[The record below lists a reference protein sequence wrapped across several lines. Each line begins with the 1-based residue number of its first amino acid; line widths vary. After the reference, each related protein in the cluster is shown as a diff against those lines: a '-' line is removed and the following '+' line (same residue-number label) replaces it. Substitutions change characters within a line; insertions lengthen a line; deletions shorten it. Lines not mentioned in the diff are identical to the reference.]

1 MIRILAIDPSLTGNG
16 ICYPTGHTMRWGS
29 KDSGTE
35 RLSDLRAYFT
45 LLVNNE
51 KPDLVVIEDYSYGS
65 ANKAH
70 QLGEWGGVLRLLLH
84 DLDIPVAFVAP
95 TALKSWATGKGN
107 AKKEMVVSEITHRAG
122 KCFGNSDEADAW
134 ALWAM
139 ALQAYGHPVLAMP
152 ADRQKAL
159 AKIHWPEI
167 RDNRPK

>member
-1 MIRILAIDPSLTGNG
+1 MRILAIDPSLTGNG
-16 ICYPTGHTMRWGS
+16 ICYPTGHTMRWGP
-29 KDSGTE
+29 KEAGTQ

-51 KPDLVVIEDYSYGS
+51 RPDLVVIEDYSYGS

-84 DLDIPVAFVAP
+84 DLAVPVAFVAP
-95 TALKSWATGKGN
+95 TALKAWATGKGN
-107 AKKEMVVSEITHRAG
+107 AKKELVVSEITHRAG

-139 ALQAYGHPVLAMP
+139 ASAAYGQPVLVMP
-152 ADRQKAL
+152 KDRQKAID
-159 AKIHWPEI
+159 KIQWPKLTV
-167 RDNRPK
+167 NLPK